1 MKYAITGHSSNIG
14 KTIYD
19 RLTGQDFECLG
30 FSRSNGYDISNPED
44 RRKIIAQSA
53 DYNVFINDVL
63 SIFSQSELLM
73 EYFLNNRTLPK
84 VIINVGSVIAEDSM
98 NLSYGDDDY
107 FYINMMYKVALKN
120 LCKRLNDHCNTN
132 SSVSKIRIEYVW
144 FSWVDT
150 DFLRQN
156 YPHRAHTAITCD
168 EAADKILA
176 CI

>member
-19 RLTGQDFECLG
+19 RLNSQGIECLG

-44 RRKIIAQSA
+44 RGKIIAKSA
-53 DYNVFINDVL
+53 DCDVFINNAR
-63 SIFSQSELLM
+63 SKFSQSELLM
-73 EYFLNNRTLPK
+73 EYFLNYRTLPK

-98 NLSYGDDDY
+98 NLSYNDDDY

-132 SSVSKIRIEYVW
+132 SIVSKIRIEYVW
-144 FSWVDT
+144 FGWVQT
-150 DFLRQN
+150 DFLMQN

-176 CI
+176 CV